1 MCVCVCVF
9 YSWCVCVCVF
19 YGDKMSKIDRE
30 KDSYREREGGEG
42 FYLHLKV
49 VNPSFKTK
57 LYF

>member
-1 MCVCVCVF
+1 M
-9 YSWCVCVCVF
+9 YSMATKCLRLIER
-19 YGDKMSKIDRE
+19 KTARE
-30 KDSYREREGGEG
+30 REREGGEG